1 MSTPIILWLQNYDLS
16 LIITSEDKAL
26 WEKEME
32 EKRKRLKHKIDEIQ
46 KSNKA
51 KQAIIQEIKILKD
64 EIEEHFENTQKKIQ
78 AQNLKKGTKKV

>member
-1 MSTPIILWLQNYDLS
+1 MSTPIILWLQNYGLS
-16 LIITSEDKAL
+16 LIITLEDKAL

>member
-64 EIEEHFENTQKKIQ
+64 EIDEHFENTQKKIQ

>member
-32 EKRKRLKHKIDEIQ
+32 EKHKRLKHKIDEIQ